1 LAVGPLAALAGPAAG
16 PRIVTLID
24 ATEWLRRSSADFEE
38 RRHSTAQIP
47 LTATVRQGY
56 DRDSGADA
64 ERDGVPMTS
73 NGTIDVGAIDSLR
86 AGFRGQLI
94 QPTDPDYDEA
104 RKIWNAMI
112 DRRPALI
119 ARCTGTADV
128 VAAVRFAREQGLPV
142 AVRGGA
148 HSAAGKGVVENGVV
162 IDLSLMKGV
171 HVDPAS
177 KTVRAEGGAT
187 WGDFDHETQL
197 FGLAAP
203 GGVISTTGIA
213 GLTLGGGFG
222 WLTRRF
228 GLACD
233 NLLSVDIVTASGEC
247 VTASEQENTDLFWGV
262 RGGGGNFGVVTSF
275 EYRLH
280 EVGPLVLTSILVW
293 PAERAAEVMRVH
305 REATRTLP
313 DEIGTS
319 TAFVAAPPLPF
330 VPEELHF
337 KPAIVVLAVASMP
350 NLDEGRRLLQP
361 WLDLAPAGQ
370 MIEPLPY
377 AVTNSLQDA
386 LMPAGRRSYWK
397 AGYLPELSDE
407 AIDIAADFGARP
419 PSAFSLAEF
428 VLWGGAVARVG
439 ADETAFA
446 ERDARFLFNFVSVW
460 EDPSDDEASIAW
472 ARDFHAAMDR
482 CGTGGVYVNF
492 LSDEGDERVRAAYGA
507 EKYAR
512 LASLKA
518 KYDPDNFFR
527 LNQNIS
533 PSG

>member
-1 LAVGPLAALAGPAAG
+1 MTTMGTSTA
-16 PRIVTLID
+16 TID
-24 ATEWLRRSSADFEE
+24 A
-38 RRHSTAQIP
+38 
-47 LTATVRQGY
+47 ATL
-56 DRDSGADA
+56 
-64 ERDGVPMTS
+64 
-73 NGTIDVGAIDSLR
+73 DSLR
-86 AGFRGQLI
+86 AGFRGPLLL
-94 QPTDPDYDEA
+94 PTDPEYDDA
-104 RKIWNAMI
+104 RQIWNAMI
-112 DRRPALI
+112 DRRPAVI

-128 VAAVRFAREQGLPV
+128 VAAVRFARQHGLRV
-142 AVRGGA
+142 AVRGGG
-148 HSAAGKGVVENGVV
+148 HSAAGKAVVDDGLV

-171 HVDPAS
+171 RVDPAS
-177 KTVRAEGGAT
+177 KTARAEGGAT

-228 GLACD
+228 GLSCD
-233 NLLSVDIVTASGEC
+233 NVVSVDIVTASGEC
-247 VTASEQENTDLFWGV
+247 VTASEHENTDLFWAV

-280 EVGPLVLTSILVW
+280 EVGPLVLTSILAW
-293 PAERAAEVMRVH
+293 PAARAAEVLRVH
-305 REATRTLP
+305 REATRALP
-313 DEIGTS
+313 DEVGTS
-319 TAFVAAPPLPF
+319 AAFVTAPPLPF
-330 VPEELHF
+330 IPEEMHF
-337 KPAIVVLAVASMP
+337 KPAIVVPSVVTRP
-350 NLDEGRRLLQP
+350 DHDEGRRLLEP
-361 WLDLAPAGQ
+361 WLELSPPGQ

-377 AVTNSLQDA
+377 TVTQSLQDE

-419 PSAFSLAEF
+419 PSPFSLAEF

-439 ADETAFA
+439 SDETAFP
-446 ERDARFLFNFVSVW
+446 ERDARFLFNFVSAW
-460 EDPSDDEASIAW
+460 EDSRDDEACVNW
-472 ARDFHAAMDR
+472 AREFHTAMDR

-492 LSDEGDERVRAAYGA
+492 LGDEGDERVRAAYGP

-518 KYDPDNFFR
+518 KYDPDNFFS